1 MRARSGLRHGSKASG
16 RTCYG
21 LSPIDPVAY
30 LGTAAVLTLAAIAA
44 TIIPARRAMTV
55 DPVVALRH
63 E

>member
-1 MRARSGLRHGSKASG
+1 LAAILSFAAGQALRSFL
-16 RTCYG
+16 YG
-21 LSPIDPVAY
+21 LSPFDPVAY
-30 LGTAAVLTLAAIAA
+30 LGTTALLALAAIAA